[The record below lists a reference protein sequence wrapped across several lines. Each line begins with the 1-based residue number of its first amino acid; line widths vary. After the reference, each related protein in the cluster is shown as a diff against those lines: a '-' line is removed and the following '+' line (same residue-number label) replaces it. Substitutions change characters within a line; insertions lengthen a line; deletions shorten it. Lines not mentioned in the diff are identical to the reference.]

1 MILINLYNF
10 INLELNNRFDFFLKL
25 FIPSFITLISFY
37 YLSIVTS
44 YHLIKCLLITF
55 ILLLL
60 VYILEIDYN
69 EIYLKKFNNYIGI
82 LIMIIIFMENIF
94 LDIEL
99 C

>member
-1 MILINLYNF
+1 MI
-10 INLELNNRFDFFLKL
+10 FFFKL

-60 VYILEIDYN
+60 VYILEIGYN